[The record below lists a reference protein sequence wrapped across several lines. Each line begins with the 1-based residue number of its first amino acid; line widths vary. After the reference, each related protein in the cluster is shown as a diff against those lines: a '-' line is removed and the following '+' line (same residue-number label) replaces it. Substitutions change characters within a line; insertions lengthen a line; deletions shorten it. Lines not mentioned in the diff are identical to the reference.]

1 MLSLNKAFKNPSKI
15 YFIDFF
21 NLLFQLILQ
30 VFTVQDM
37 DPNMAPYTEL
47 ILDYLRE
54 EKEKK
59 AREKEEDDLVKGFLM
74 LIKVNIDF
82 W

>member
-1 MLSLNKAFKNPSKI
+1 
-15 YFIDFF
+15 
-21 NLLFQLILQ
+21 
-30 VFTVQDM
+30 M

-59 AREKEEDDLVKGFLM
+59 AREEDDLVKGFLM
-74 LIKVNIDF
+74 SIKVNIDF